1 VSPVGQPEE
10 QRAPDDPSSVP
21 EPDPDASGPHEH
33 LGPPKAEL
41 PPPPARAEPV
51 VVPRWIQ
58 LVALPLGALALWSLA
73 RAAGTA
79 LLIFLVATVI
89 ALILN
94 PLVKLVQ
101 RPLGPHRLRLP
112 RGLAVLAVYVAF
124 FVAVAGAV
132 ALLVNP
138 VSDQVRSLQR
148 DVPTLV
154 DSANR
159 SLASAQSWLD
169 RHGIGLQ
176 VKRQGETA
184 LTTLQRKVLSG
195 SGSLVALG
203 QDLLTRV
210 VETGLG
216 LLLVIVISIYMLLYA
231 PRIGRVVREVM
242 PPGDGSPEDDY
253 SLRAQKAV
261 SGYVRGQLLFSLIMG
276 LSVGIALWILGAVGI
291 FPDGKRY
298 ALFFGIFFGL
308 MELVPY
314 VGPTLGALPP
324 VLVALFQD
332 GPLTAVWVVLLFVAI
347 QQLEGHVVAPQV
359 FGHSLRIN
367 PLLVI
372 FALLLGAQLYGIL
385 GAFIAL
391 PLAAVGR
398 ETVLY
403 LRRHLVLE
411 PWGRTE
417 PAALITDGAGV
428 PDGPPPAPC
437 GRCGAAPAP
446 GDAFCRSCGAPLR
459 PAVPAEG

>member
-1 VSPVGQPEE
+1 VSQVGQPEE
-10 QRAPDDPSSVP
+10 QRLSDDPSSVP
-21 EPDPDASGPHEH
+21 DRDPDASVPHEH
-33 LGPPKAEL
+33 LGPPDAEL

-58 LVALPLGALALWSLA
+58 LVSLPLVALALWSLA
-73 RAAGTA
+73 QAAGTA

-101 RPLGPHRLRLP
+101 RPLGERRVGLP
-112 RGLAVLAVYVAF
+112 RGLAVLAVYVSF
-124 FVAVAGAV
+124 FVAVAGAGV
-132 ALLVNP
+132 LLVNP
-138 VSDQVRSLQR
+138 VSNQVLSFQR

-154 DSANR
+154 SSANR
-159 SLASAQSWLD
+159 SLASTQGWLD

-195 SGSLVALG
+195 SGSLIALG
-203 QDLLTRV
+203 QGLLTRV

-216 LLLVIVISIYMLLYA
+216 LVLVIVISIYMLLYA
-231 PRIGRVVREVM
+231 PRIGRVVRDVM
-242 PPGDGSPEDDY
+242 PPGDGSPDDDY
-253 SLRAQKAV
+253 ALRAQKAV

-276 LSVGIALWILGAVGI
+276 LSVGIALWVFGAVGI

-298 ALFFGIFFGL
+298 ALFFGIFFAL

-332 GPLTAVWVVLLFVAI
+332 PLTAVWVVLLFIAI

-372 FALLLGAQLYGIL
+372 FALLLGAELYGIL

-391 PLAAVGR
+391 PLAAVAR
-398 ETVLY
+398 ETLVY

-411 PWGRTE
+411 PWGHAE
-417 PAALITDGAGV
+417 PAALITGSERV
-428 PDGPPPAPC
+428 PDGALEA
-437 GRCGAAPAP
+437 RCGQCGAVPAP
-446 GDAFCRSCGAPLR
+446 GDTFCRSCGAPLR
-459 PAVPAEG
+459 PTVPAGG

>member
-1 VSPVGQPEE
+1 VGQPEE
-10 QRAPDDPSSVP
+10 QRLTDEPSSRLDP
-21 EPDPDASGPHEH
+21 EPDESGPQEH
-33 LGPPKAEL
+33 LGPPEAEL
-41 PPPPARAEPV
+41 PPPPARAEPM

-58 LVALPLGALALWSLA
+58 LVAVLLGALALWSLA

-101 RPLGPHRLRLP
+101 RPLGQRRLRVP
-112 RGLAVLAVYVAF
+112 RGLAVAAVYIGF

-138 VSDQVRSLQR
+138 VSEQVRSLQR
-148 DVPTLV
+148 DVPGLV
-154 DSANR
+154 NSANR
-159 SLASAQSWLD
+159 SLASAQGWLD
-169 RHGIGLQ
+169 AQGIGIQ

-195 SGSLVALG
+195 SGSLIALG
-203 QDLLTRV
+203 QDLVTRV

-216 LLLVIVISIYMLLYA
+216 LVLVIVISVYMLLYA

-253 SLRAQKAV
+253 ALRAQKAV
-261 SGYVRGQLLFSLIMG
+261 SGYVRGQLLFSVIMG
-276 LSVGIALWILGAVGI
+276 LSVGIALWIFGAVGI
-291 FPDGKRY
+291 FPDGQRY

-332 GPLTAVWVVLLFVAI
+332 PLTAVWVVLLFIGI

-372 FALLLGAQLYGIL
+372 FALLLGAELYGLL

-391 PLAAVGR
+391 PLIAVAR
-398 ETVLY
+398 ETLLY

-411 PWGRTE
+411 PWSRTDPALLVADGGHLPE
-417 PAALITDGAGV
+417 GPPAA
-428 PDGPPPAPC
+428 PC
-437 GRCGAAPAP
+437 EQCGAAPAP
-446 GDAFCRSCGAPLR
+446 GDAFCRTCGAPLR
-459 PAVPAEG
+459 PAVAAGG

>member
-1 VSPVGQPEE
+1 VGEPEE
-10 QRAPDDPSSVP
+10 QRVTDEPSSRLGQ
-21 EPDPDASGPHEH
+21 EPDGSPPQEH
-33 LGPPKAEL
+33 LGPPEAEL
-41 PPPPARAEPV
+41 PPPPARTEPV

-58 LVALPLGALALWSLA
+58 LVAVLLGALALWSLA
-73 RAAGTA
+73 RAAGAA

-101 RPLGPHRLRLP
+101 RPLGQRRLRVP
-112 RGLAVLAVYVAF
+112 RGLAVAAVYIGF
-124 FVAVAGAV
+124 FLVVAGAV

-138 VSDQVRSLQR
+138 VSEQVKSLQR
-148 DVPTLV
+148 DVPGLV
-154 DSANR
+154 NSANR
-159 SLASAQSWLD
+159 SLASAQGWLD
-169 RHGIGLQ
+169 GHGIGIQ

-195 SGSLVALG
+195 SGSLIALG
-203 QDLLTRV
+203 QDLVTRV

-216 LLLVIVISIYMLLYA
+216 LLLVIVISVYMLLYA
-231 PRIGRVVREVM
+231 PRIGRVVRDVM
-242 PPGDGSPEDDY
+242 PPGDGSSEDDY
-253 SLRAQKAV
+253 ALRTQKAV
-261 SGYVRGQLLFSLIMG
+261 SGYVRGQLLFSVIMG
-276 LSVGIALWILGAVGI
+276 LSVGVALWIFGAVGI
-291 FPDGKRY
+291 FPDGQRY
-298 ALFFGIFFGL
+298 ALFFGIFFAL

-332 GPLTAVWVVLLFVAI
+332 PLTAVWVVLLFVGI

-372 FALLLGAQLYGIL
+372 FALLLGAELYGIL

-391 PLAAVGR
+391 PLVAVAR
-398 ETVLY
+398 ETLLY
-403 LRRHLVLE
+403 LRHHLVLE
-411 PWGRTE
+411 PWARADPAIPIANGGR
-417 PAALITDGAGV
+417 V
-428 PDGPPPAPC
+428 PDGPPGAPC
-437 GRCGAAPAP
+437 EQCGAPAAP

-459 PAVPAEG
+459 PPVAAGG

>member
-1 VSPVGQPEE
+1 MGQPEE
-10 QRAPDDPSSVP
+10 QPAPDDPASVP
-21 EPDPDASGPHEH
+21 DEDPAASGPHEH
-33 LGPPKAEL
+33 LGPPEAEL

-58 LVALPLGALALWSLA
+58 LVAVLLGALALWSLA
-73 RAAGTA
+73 RAAGAA

-101 RPLGPHRLRLP
+101 RPLGQRRLRVP
-112 RGLAVLAVYVAF
+112 RGLAVAAVYIGF
-124 FVAVAGAV
+124 FVAVAGGI

-138 VSDQVRSLQR
+138 VSQQVRSLQR
-148 DVPTLV
+148 DVPHLV

-159 SLASAQSWLD
+159 SLASAQGWLD
-169 RHGIGLQ
+169 RHGIGVE

-184 LTTLQRKVLSG
+184 LTTLQNKVLSG
-195 SGSLVALG
+195 SGSLIALG
-203 QDLLTRV
+203 QDLVTRV

-231 PRIGRVVREVM
+231 QRIGRVVREVM

-276 LSVGIALWILGAVGI
+276 LSVGVALWIFGAVGI
-291 FPDGKRY
+291 FPDGQRY

-332 GPLTAVWVVLLFVAI
+332 PLTAVWVVLLFVAI

-372 FALLLGAQLYGIL
+372 FALLLGAELYGIL
-385 GAFIAL
+385 GAFLAL
-391 PLAAVGR
+391 PLAAVAR

-411 PWGRTE
+411 PWRRTE
-417 PAALITDGAGV
+417 PLAAMADGGQA
-428 PDGPPPAPC
+428 PDGPPAVPC
-437 GRCGAAPAP
+437 RQCGAAPAP
-446 GDAFCRSCGAPLR
+446 DDAFCRSCGAPLR
-459 PAVPAEG
+459 PAVTAGG

>member
-1 VSPVGQPEE
+1 MGEPED
-10 QRAPDDPSSVP
+10 QRVPD
-21 EPDPDASGPHEH
+21 EPLLDPDREREPPGPHEH
-33 LGPPKAEL
+33 LGPPEAEMT
-41 PPPPARAEPV
+41 PPPGRAEPV
-51 VVPRWIQ
+51 VVPRWVQ
-58 LVALPLGALALWSLA
+58 LVMLPLGVLGIWSLA
-73 RAAGTA
+73 RAGGTA

-101 RPLGPHRLRLP
+101 RPLGAGRLRLP
-112 RGLAVLAVYVAF
+112 RGLVVFAVYVSF
-124 FVAVAGAV
+124 FTAVAGTGV
-132 ALLVNP
+132 LLVDPISN
-138 VSDQVRSLQR
+138 QVRSFQR
-148 DVPTLV
+148 DVPSLV

-159 SLASAQSWLD
+159 SLASAQGWLD
-169 RHGIGLQ
+169 RHGLGVQ

-184 LTTLQRKVLSG
+184 LTTLQSKVLSG
-195 SGSLVALG
+195 SGSLIAFG

-216 LLLVIVISIYMLLYA
+216 LVLVIVISIYMLLYA
-231 PRIGRVVREVM
+231 ERIGRVVRSVM

-253 SLRAQKAV
+253 ALRAQKAV

-276 LSVGIALWILGAVGI
+276 LSVGVALWVFGAVGI

-298 ALFFGIFFGL
+298 ALFFGIFFAF

-332 GPLTAVWVVLLFVAI
+332 PLTAIWVVLLFVAI

-372 FALLLGAQLYGIL
+372 FALLLGAELYGIL

-391 PLAAVGR
+391 PLAAVAR
-398 ETVLY
+398 ETLLY

-411 PWGRTE
+411 PWGN
-417 PAALITDGAGV
+417 TDPVAVVTGGGQV
-428 PDGPPPAPC
+428 PDGPLAAPC
-437 GRCGAAPAP
+437 PECGAEPGP
-446 GDAFCRSCGAPLR
+446 GDAFCRSCGVALR
-459 PAVPAEG
+459 PRVPAGG